1 MDTSFGT
8 AMDEFIAEYIPE
20 NKQALA
26 TAQLQII
33 VIKAQRAFLEE
44 VRTGIYD
51 SHLSFFLPPTLV
63 QTRTSG
69 RRSKGQ
75 CNSGGWLQ

>member
-44 VRTGIYD
+44 VRTGIY
-51 SHLSFFLPPTLV
+51 
-63 QTRTSG
+63 R
-69 RRSKGQ
+69 
-75 CNSGGWLQ
+75 